1 MKSGLNGARSVLWQ
15 LVEPLL
21 RSFGERI
28 TVTHPSVRWSV
39 GWTSSDA
46 FLIRGHVVFCR
57 EAGGDE
63 VAVIADALIDGDRI
77 VVSVD
82 ACMDNGEIIDEGPTE
97 NVFLSEIVSEIEHPL
112 DYWIGRLE
120 MFLSTVEKVVA
131 ERVSTLS

>member
-1 MKSGLNGARSVLWQ
+1 M
-15 LVEPLL
+15 
-21 RSFGERI
+21 
-28 TVTHPSVRWSV
+28 
-39 GWTSSDA
+39 
-46 FLIRGHVVFCR
+46 FCR